1 MAAPG
6 TIERP
11 LRVAIVGAG
20 PAGFYVAEHLLRRT
34 DLVIDVD
41 LLDRLPTPYG
51 LVRAGVAP
59 DHQKIKAV
67 TATFDKTAAHPRF
80 RFFGGVELGK
90 HVDVEDLRAHYH
102 QIAYTTGAQT
112 DRRMGIPGEDLP
124 GSHPATEFVAW
135 YNGHPDYRD
144 CQFDLSQERVAVVGV
159 GNVAVDVARVLC
171 RTAEEL
177 EKTDIAD
184 YALEALRQ
192 SRVREVCLLGRRGAA
207 QAAFT
212 NPEVKELGELAGA
225 DVGVLPDEVALDA
238 LSREALEKSGDR
250 AGFKKVEI
258 LESYARRSATGKPRR
273 LTLRFLVSPVAL
285 TDNGAG
291 AVGGIRLVRNRLVAS
306 ATGTIQA
313 KATDRVE
320 DLPVGL
326 VFRSVG
332 YRGVPLPGVPFD
344 DKWGVVLNE
353 KGRVLDPDSK
363 QPRPGEYTAG
373 WIKRGPSG
381 VIGTNKPDAL
391 ETVTAMLEDLVAGRS
406 LDPADADP
414 AAVERL
420 LRQRQPLVLGYA
432 DWLRLNALEVA
443 RGQARG
449 RPRVKFTRVD
459 EMLAAL
465 GNRSSG

>member
-1 MAAPG
+1 MTAPG
-6 TIERP
+6 TAARP

-20 PAGFYVAEHLLRRT
+20 PAGFYAAEHLLRRA
-34 DLVIDVD
+34 DLVVDVD
-41 LLDRLPTPYG
+41 MLDRLPTPYG

-90 HVDVEDLRAHYH
+90 HVGVEDLRGHYH
-102 QIAYTTGAQT
+102 QIVYTTGAQT
-112 DRRMGIPGEDLP
+112 DRRMGIPGEDLL

-144 CQFDLSQERVAVVGV
+144 QQFDLSQERVAVVGV
-159 GNVAVDVARVLC
+159 GNVAIDVARILC
-171 RTAEEL
+171 RTPEEL
-177 EKTDIAD
+177 EQTDIAD
-184 YALEALRQ
+184 HALEALRA
-192 SRVREVCLLGRRGAA
+192 SRVHEVYLLGRRGAA

-225 DVGVLPDEVALDA
+225 DVAVLPEEVELDA
-238 LSREALEKSGDR
+238 LSREALEKTGDR

-258 LESYARRSATGKPRR
+258 LQEYARRGGTGKSRR

-285 TDNGAG
+285 LDDGGG
-291 AVGGIRLVRNRLVAS
+291 AVGGLRLVRNRLVAS

-313 KATDRVE
+313 QATDRAE
-320 DLPVGL
+320 ELPVGL

-353 KGRVLDPDSK
+353 RGRVLDPDTK
-363 QPRPGEYTAG
+363 QPRLGEYTAG

-391 ETVTAMLEDLVAGRS
+391 ETVTGMLEDLAAGRT
-406 LDPADADP
+406 LQPADAEP
-414 AAVERL
+414 AAVDRL
-420 LRQRQPLVLGYA
+420 LRQRQPQVIGYA

-443 RGQARG
+443 RGQAHG
-449 RPRVKFTRVD
+449 RPRSKFTSVD
-459 EMLAAL
+459 AMLEAL
-465 GNRSSG
+465 GNRDAG